1 MLVAH
6 SVEAATCVRCA
17 HKWIIRSSQK
27 TLSFG
32 QFQLGPTWALIVLK
46 FGRYILLAT
55 IRGVVIGINST
66 KSENRLKIVVE
77 EWVTST
83 TTKKI
88 VDAHATIISTLLLLG
103 RPKTQLWYQN
113 FWLVNCWGKKVKDHH
128 RLLHN
133 ILLIAFFCLCFKFF
147 HLIGFLFIPIKT

>member
-83 TTKKI
+83 TTKKKF

-113 FWLVNCWGKKVKDHH
+113 FWLVNCWGGKKVKDHH

-133 ILLIAFFCLCFKFF
+133 ILLIAFF
-147 HLIGFLFIPIKT
+147 LFVF

>member
-83 TTKKI
+83 TTKKKF
-88 VDAHATIISTLLLLG
+88 VDAHATIFSTLLLLG

-113 FWLVNCWGKKVKDHH
+113 FWLVNCWGKKGKGPPQ
-128 RLLHN
+128 
-133 ILLIAFFCLCFKFF
+133 II
-147 HLIGFLFIPIKT
+147 T